1 MTNKSRIQADPHSD
15 SLHELTAISTNIQAL
30 IVTDRIEEVK
40 SRIIPSLSVSLP
52 ALETSGT
59 PPNHF
64 LKLGLLRPNDL
75 QNTALDAI
83 VLIDPD
89 EKRRLVL
96 PFGWGAGKYVT
107 DQDRGKRVLER
118 MAAILKRTVK
128 ELVDEK
134 TPSGVDFY
142 DIARTYF

>member
-1 MTNKSRIQADPHSD
+1 LDSQ
-15 SLHELTAISTNIQAL
+15 SLHELATISNHIQTL

-40 SRIIPSLSVSLP
+40 SKIIPSLSVSLP
-52 ALETSGT
+52 TLETSGT

-64 LKLGLLRPNDL
+64 LKLGLLRPNDP

-89 EKRRLVL
+89 EKRRLIL
-96 PFGWGAGKYVT
+96 PFGWGAGEYVT
-107 DQDRGKRVLER
+107 DHDRGKGDLER
-118 MAAILKRTVK
+118 LASILKQAVK
-128 ELVDEK
+128 ELVVEK
-134 TPSGVDFY
+134 SPSGADFY